1 MPMDRC
7 WYWKLVNNINMKP
20 LCLLW
25 AVTLLSI
32 NLRETHNFYGSA
44 QYRDGRLANE

>member
-7 WYWKLVNNINMKP
+7 WHWKLVNNVKMKP

-25 AVTLLSI
+25 AVTLLSVGLSESR
-32 NLRETHNFYGSA
+32 NLYGSA
-44 QYRDGRLANE
+44 KYGDGRLPRE